1 MKMPSLLI
9 VKPIHKSVFI
19 ITLVLAQT
27 LLVLAQGGATA
38 QLSGTVTDP
47 DGAAVIYAGVT
58 ARHKATGFTRTARTA
73 DTGYVLTNLP
83 AGAYEVTVEAQG
95 FARLQDPSVELT
107 VGQQATLNLK
117 LKVAAAAEMMTV
129 DQSASVV
136 ETRRTELSE
145 AIEERRI
152 QNLPINGRQLLKFV
166 LLAPNANPGRSDQGD
181 SGRPAE
187 LDQINISFGGL
198 DESASLITVDGA
210 NNMSRVFQRSRSA
223 PSQEAV
229 REFRVRS
236 TAYAAEYGMA
246 AGAVVNIATKSGA
259 NDLRGSVY
267 YFLRNVALDAR
278 NILAPQGFDELKQNQ
293 FGATLGGPIVKQRLF
308 LFGNYEGQRREES
321 PFYST
326 VLLDNLG
333 AINAVKK
340 SLGLPPEV
348 LEGKLRKKHY
358 DSVTLRGDYQARASD
373 QLSLIYRFRD
383 DRDTNLSSRIE
394 QQSAPSNFRN
404 ADIEDN
410 VLVADWTS
418 THGTAFVNQALFQYS
433 HHTFDYPS
441 ITFEP
446 SLSVGDQFNLGRA
459 GFQPDLTRETML
471 EFADTV
477 SYVRGAHTM
486 KFGSSINHTG
496 GFLLDDP
503 ADPAFVVFPN
513 LDAFL
518 GRLPPF
524 APEPF
529 AVVFSYRAGPDGT
542 RPPAPPNFDRPAN
555 QGIAIFD
562 QASRASDSQTYF
574 ALFAQ
579 DQWRATS
586 KLTVNYGLR
595 WDVDHLPEAFSE
607 TYYKAFQPRLGF
619 AYSML
624 TDRIVL
630 RAGAGIY
637 QGVSGLAGPLFTHIL
652 GQNPALGPVHPE
664 EYNSVPGALLTLQLE
679 GPANATPAFL
689 NFVHTGVY
697 PILTGPGF
705 LPARNF
711 FLTTNRK
718 NPRALYSYQW
728 NAQVDFSLTKEMV
741 LSIGYVG
748 VRGLNGFMAYL
759 LNVAPAAF
767 KLPNGKSDYSIAPGV
782 QSPRL
787 LNQRVSAL
795 SLFFNQDGQSIYH
808 GGTVILT
815 KRFSHLYSF
824 TANYTWSKAI
834 DNVGNGNLS
843 DAPEDPYRRD
853 LERTR
858 SKQDVPHRLVASF
871 TAEGPERTWLR
882 DFRFSFIGNISS
894 PQYYTLYAGFDVNN
908 DGNSL
913 SDRVGTVGRNTY
925 RGDQSVNFDV
935 RVSRH
940 FRMSDRVRLEAV
952 AEAFNVFNTLN
963 VTDINTTY
971 GAPGFTGAEPRRF
984 GDNAPAPSPDFA
996 AIRAIAP
1003 PRQIQFALRLNF

>member
-1 MKMPSLLI
+1 MKMMSLLI
-9 VKPIHKSVFI
+9 VKPIHKSVI
-19 ITLVLAQT
+19 MITLVLAQT

-47 DGAAVIYAGVT
+47 DGAAVINAGVT
-58 ARHKATGFTRTARTA
+58 ARHKATGFTRTARA
-73 DTGYVLTNLP
+73 GDTGYVLTNLP
-83 AGAYEVTVEAQG
+83 PGAYEVTVEAHG
-95 FARLQDPSVELT
+95 FAPLQDPSVELT

-117 LKVAAAAEMMTV
+117 LKVVAAAEMMTV

-136 ETRRTELSE
+136 EPTRTELSE

-152 QNLPINGRQLLKFV
+152 QNLPNNGRQLLKFV
-166 LLAPNANPGRSDQGD
+166 LLTPNASPGRSDQGD
-181 SGRPAE
+181 PGRPGE
-187 LDQINISFGGL
+187 FDQINISFAGL

-223 PSQEAV
+223 LSREAV
-229 REFRVRS
+229 REFRVR
-236 TAYAAEYGMA
+236 TTGYGAEYGMA
-246 AGAVVNIATKSGA
+246 AGAVVSIVTKSGA
-259 NDLRGSVY
+259 NQLRGSVY
-267 YFLRNVALDAR
+267 YFLRNAALDAR

-293 FGATLGGPIVKQRLF
+293 FGGTLEGPIVKQRLF

-358 DSVTLRGDYQARASD
+358 DSVTLRGDYQARPSD

-383 DRDTNLSSRIE
+383 DRDTNLGSKIE

-441 ITFEP
+441 VTFEP

-477 SYVRGAHTM
+477 SYVRGAHIM
-486 KFGSSINHTG
+486 KFGSSINHTR

-518 GRLPPF
+518 GT
-524 APEPF
+524 F

-595 WDVDHLPEAFSE
+595 WDADHLPEAFSE
-607 TYYKAFQPRLGF
+607 TYYNAFQPRLGF

-637 QGVSGLAGPLFTHIL
+637 QGVSGLGGPLFTRVL

-664 EYNSVPGALLTLQLE
+664 EFNSVPGALLSLSLE
-679 GPANATPAFL
+679 GPANAIPAFL
-689 NFVHTGVY
+689 NFIHTGVY
-697 PILTGPGF
+697 PTLAGPDF

-718 NPRALYSYQW
+718 NPRALYTYQW
-728 NAQVDFSLTKEMV
+728 NAQVDFRLTKEMV
-741 LSIGYVG
+741 LSISYIG
-748 VRGLNGFMAYL
+748 VHGLNGFMAYL

-767 KLPNGKSDYSIAPGV
+767 KLSNGKNDYSIAPGV
-782 QSPRL
+782 PFPLPRL
-787 LNQRVSAL
+787 LNQSVSAL
-795 SLFFNQDGQSIYH
+795 SLFFNGDGQSTYH
-808 GGTVILT
+808 GGTVTLT
-815 KRFSHLYSF
+815 KRFSQLYSF

-834 DNVGNGNLS
+834 DNVGNGTHT

-858 SKQDVPHRLVASF
+858 SKQDVPHRFVASF
-871 TAEGPERTWLR
+871 TAEGPEKTLFR
-882 DFRFSFIGNISS
+882 DFRLSFIGNISS
-894 PQYYTLYAGFDVNN
+894 AQYYTLYAGSDVNN
-908 DGNSL
+908 DGNSQ
-913 SDRVGTVGRNTY
+913 SDRVGTLGRNTY

-935 RVSRH
+935 RVSRQ

-952 AEAFNVFNTLN
+952 AEAFNLFNTLN
-963 VTDINTTY
+963 VTDVNTTY
-971 GAPGFTGAEPRRF
+971 GARDFTGPQPRRF
-984 GDNAPAPSPDFA
+984 GDKAPAPSRDFA
-996 AIRAIAP
+996 AIRSIAP

>member
-1 MKMPSLLI
+1 
-9 VKPIHKSVFI
+9 
-19 ITLVLAQT
+19 
-27 LLVLAQGGATA
+27 
-38 QLSGTVTDP
+38 
-47 DGAAVIYAGVT
+47 
-58 ARHKATGFTRTARTA
+58 
-73 DTGYVLTNLP
+73 LTNLS

-107 VGQQATLNLK
+107 VGQQATLNLE
-117 LKVAAAAEMMTV
+117 LKVAAAAEVMTV

-136 ETRRTELSE
+136 ETTRTELSE

-166 LLAPNANPGRSDQGD
+166 LLTPNANPGRSDQGD
-181 SGRPAE
+181 SGRPGE
-187 LDQINISFGGL
+187 FDQISVSFAGL
-198 DESASLITVDGA
+198 SESASLITVDGA
-210 NNMSRVFQRSRSA
+210 NNISRVFQRSRSA
-223 PSQEAV
+223 PSQESV
-229 REFRVRS
+229 REFRVR
-236 TAYAAEYGMA
+236 TTGYGAEYGMA

-278 NILAPQGFDELKQNQ
+278 NTLAPPGFDELKQNQ
-293 FGATLGGPIVKQRLF
+293 FGGTLGGPIVKQRLF

-333 AINAVKK
+333 AINAVKT

-348 LEGKLRKKHY
+348 LQGKLRKTHY

-383 DRDTNLSSRIE
+383 DRDTNLGSKIE

-404 ADIEDN
+404 ADIQDN
-410 VLVADWTS
+410 ALVADWTS
-418 THGTAFVNQALFQYS
+418 THGTALVNQALFQYS

-441 ITFEP
+441 ISFEP
-446 SLSVGDQFNLGRA
+446 LLSVGDQFNLGRA
-459 GFQPDLTRETML
+459 GFQPDVTRETML
-471 EFADTV
+471 EFANTV
-477 SYVRGAHTM
+477 SYVHGAHNM
-486 KFGSSINHTG
+486 KFGSNINHTRA
-496 GFLLDDP
+496 FLFDDP
-503 ADPAFVVFPN
+503 SDPAFVVFPN

-518 GRLPPF
+518 GRFPF
-524 APEPF
+524 GPTPL

-555 QGIAIFD
+555 RGIAIFD
-562 QASRASDSQTYF
+562 QASRTSDSQTYF
-574 ALFAQ
+574 ALFTQ
-579 DQWRATS
+579 DQWRATP
-586 KLTVNYGLR
+586 KLTLNYGLR
-595 WDVDHLPEAFSE
+595 WDVDHLPESASE
-607 TYYKAFQPRLGF
+607 TYYKAFQPRLGL
-619 AYSML
+619 AYSTL

-637 QGVSGLAGPLFTHIL
+637 QGPSGLGGPLFTRIL
-652 GQNPALGPVHPE
+652 GQNPTLGPVRPE
-664 EYNSVPGALLTLQLE
+664 EYNSVPGALLTLQLG
-679 GPANATPAFL
+679 GPALAIPAFL

-697 PILTGPGF
+697 PTLTGPDF

-711 FLTTNRK
+711 FLTGNRK
-718 NPRALYSYQW
+718 NPRALYTYQW
-728 NAQVDFSLTKEMV
+728 NAQVDFSLTQEMILTV
-741 LSIGYVG
+741 SYVG
-748 VRGLNGFMAYL
+748 VRGLNGFIAYL

-767 KLPNGKSDYSIAPGV
+767 KLPNGKNDYSIAPGV
-782 QSPRL
+782 PFPLPRL
-787 LNQRVSAL
+787 LNERVSAL

-808 GGTVILT
+808 GGTVTLT
-815 KRFSHLYSF
+815 KRFSRLYSF

-834 DNVGNGNLS
+834 DNVGNGTMT

-858 SKQDVPHRLVASF
+858 SKQDVSHRFVASF

-882 DFRFSFIGNISS
+882 DFRFSFIGNTSS
-894 PQYYTLYAGFDVNN
+894 PQYYTLYAGDDVNH
-908 DGNSL
+908 DGNPQ

-925 RGDQSVNFDV
+925 RGDQLLNFDV
-935 RVSRH
+935 RVSRQ
-940 FRMSDRVRLEAV
+940 FRISDRARLEAV
-952 AEAFNVFNTLN
+952 AEAFNLFNTLN

-971 GAPGFTGAEPRRF
+971 GARDFSAAEPRRF
-984 GDNAPAPSPDFA
+984 GDKAPAPSRDFA